1 MKWLIKKYM
10 IMAHIN
16 SLSELSKMTGIQ
28 YQTLQNHLKQVSSFR
43 LFEIRMLDDVLHF
56 SDDDMLKIIRGGV
69 KD

>member
-1 MKWLIKKYM
+1 MKWLIKEYM
-10 IMAHIN
+10 IKARIN
-16 SLSELSKMTGIQ
+16 SFSELARCAGIE
-28 YQTLQNHLKQVSSFR
+28 YQTLQNHIKHASSFR

>member
-10 IMAHIN
+10 ILAHIS
-16 SLSELSKMTGIQ
+16 SLSELSRMSGIQ

-43 LFEIRMLDDVLHF
+43 LWEIRLLDDVLHF

-69 KD
+69 N

>member
-10 IMAHIN
+10 IAAHIN
-16 SLSELSKMTGIQ
+16 SLSELARRSGIQ

-43 LFEIRMLDDVLHF
+43 LFEIRLLDDVLHF
-56 SDDDMLKIIRGGV
+56 SDEDMLQIIRGGI

>member
-10 IMAHIN
+10 IIAHIN
-16 SLSELSKMTGIQ
+16 SLSELSRMTGIQ